1 MIEALVLV
9 LKPVLDLAGRVA
21 WGGGVGY
28 MINHHEGVSKRRC
41 IRLLVLPVQST
52 AAPYPCHF
60 HFFFVLELIK
70 RIKFNVTKK

>member
-9 LKPVLDLAGRVA
+9 LKPVLDLSGRVA
-21 WGGGVGY
+21 WGLGY
-28 MINHHEGVSKRRC
+28 MISNHEGVSKRRC